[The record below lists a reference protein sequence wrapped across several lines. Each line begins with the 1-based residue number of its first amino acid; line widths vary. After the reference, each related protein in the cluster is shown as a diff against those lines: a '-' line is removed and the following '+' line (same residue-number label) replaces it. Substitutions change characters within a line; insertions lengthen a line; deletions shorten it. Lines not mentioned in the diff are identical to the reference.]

1 MPSLNAE
8 LYHHPIMLAMHYS
21 GIFPTRTW
29 HMKVL
34 LVLKCLN
41 AVIHVTNYS
50 QFNTQLKKQQFHL
63 IMLRYRKINR
73 LFSVYPATAK

>member
-8 LYHHPIMLAMHYS
+8 LYHHPIMLATRYS
-21 GIFPTRTW
+21 VIFPSRTW

-50 QFNTQLKKQQFHL
+50 QFNTQ
-63 IMLRYRKINR
+63 
-73 LFSVYPATAK
+73 

>member
-1 MPSLNAE
+1 MPSLKAE
-8 LYHHPIMLAMHYS
+8 LYHHPIMLATRYS
-21 GIFPTRTW
+21 GIFPARTW

-50 QFNTQLKKQQFHL
+50 QFNTQ
-63 IMLRYRKINR
+63 
-73 LFSVYPATAK
+73 